1 MSKQKVV
8 SSLLLSTVVL
18 GGLAFYPTTTVKA
31 EVLEPDVTS
40 VNVSDATNIP
50 VVSNEEELEDDI
62 ASEEELN
69 EQAEEVTKPS
79 SPEALLQPRAMM
91 SDSTNSDME
100 EIPVDDSVSEKI
112 ADTPLIQTS
121 NVDSK
126 AKGDDQAKI
135 RASVSVEPLKVEKN
149 KLEWQVTFDTE
160 AWSFDKSPGGFYFV
174 LPEGLELTEII
185 DNDHGSS
192 NIINDFPTDVNAPKN
207 DGGQKYRFFSKEEK
221 RQDDKNFDSQWGW
234 SAEQANPDVTVQ
246 KWKSEGRFSKIYFI
260 DKITDTTRVTYALT
274 ARITDSNQKSFPVA
288 AVMKTFGYTNWSG
301 VQFTS
306 LGARE
311 ILLETPKET
320 PMPPKEAPKPE
331 EPKQEAPQTPAP
343 DAPQPEGSKDTPEAS
358 PKPEAPQTPPAPEA
372 SQPEAPESS
381 GIVELGTIPK
391 ESLKVKVTF
400 KEKGD
405 ILTTPDS
412 TYRLQEGQYLEEV
425 IIGSN
430 IEDTL
435 ARAQKRVTTKEGY
448 EFVGWALESDPEK
461 EIEKNLKVSHDIT
474 LVAIVRKKSSEE
486 TLKPMEPKV
495 EKPTPEVPQ
504 VPEAP
509 STPKEEAPKKEVP
522 APEVPSILEE
532 QPKETPV
539 PEVPKQEEVQPEAPK
554 SDKVETDKPMPETKK
569 PDMKQPKADD
579 MPKEQKPKAEEPKAE
594 QPQMDKPQMEAP
606 KKDSEAPKTGKTETD
621 KPMPET
627 KKPDM
632 KQPKT
637 DDMPKEQKPKAEEP
651 KAEQPQMEA
660 PKKDS
665 EAPKSDKAETDKPM
679 PETKKPDM
687 KQPKTDDMPKE
698 QKPNAEAPKA
708 EQPQMEAPKKDSE
721 APKTGKAETD
731 KPMPET
737 KKPDMKQPKTDDM
750 PKEQKPKAEE
760 PKAEQPQMD
769 TPQMEAPK
777 KDSEA
782 PKTGKAESD
791 KPMPETKQPDMKQPK
806 TDDMLKEQKPKAE
819 EPKAEQPQMEAPKKD
834 SEAPKSDKV
843 ETDKPMPETKKPD
856 MKQPKADKQEAEKAQ
871 MTRTEGMK
879 PESKVSMMPKA
890 EAPKATLPNTGEAS
904 SAIGWLGGALATLA
918 TGLYLFK
925 NKKEE

>member
-18 GGLAFYPTTTVKA
+18 GGLAFYSTTTVKA
-31 EVLEPDVTS
+31 ESLETDVTS
-40 VNVSDATNIP
+40 VSSGDVVEKP
-50 VVSNEEELEDDI
+50 VVSDGGESDFLAEEELEDDETL
-62 ASEEELN
+62 EEELN
-69 EQAEEVTKPS
+69 EKAEEVTEPS
-79 SPEALLQPRAMM
+79 SPEALLQPRAVM
-91 SDSTNSDME
+91 SNSETSGME
-100 EIPVDDSVSEKI
+100 KIPVNDEPSDNMAEKVVEK
-112 ADTPLIQTS
+112 PLIQSS
-121 NVDSK
+121 NADSK
-126 AKGDDQAKI
+126 LSSNDQTKLKT
-135 RASVSVEPLKVEKN
+135 SVSVDSLSLEK
-149 KLEWQVTFDTE
+149 KEVKWRVSFDTS
-160 AWSFDKSPGGFYFV
+160 AWSFNNSHGGFYFV

-185 DNDHGSS
+185 DNNHDNS
-192 NIINDFPTDVNAPKN
+192 NIIGKFPTNVHSPENN
-207 DGGQKYRFFSKEEK
+207 GGKEYRFFSKEK
-221 RQDDKNFDSQWGW
+221 DNDSFNAQWGW
-234 SAEQANPDVTVQ
+234 SAGQANPDDTVN
-246 KWKSEGRFSKIYFI
+246 KWKSENRFSKIYFI
-260 DKITDTTRVTYALT
+260 DQIKDTTKVTYTLT
-274 ARITDSNQKSFPVA
+274 ANVIDPNPKSFLLV
-288 AVMKTFGYTNWSG
+288 AVMKSFGYKNHSNTEY
-301 VQFTS
+301 TS

-311 ILLETPKET
+311 ITLEKEKT
-320 PMPPKEAPKPE
+320 LPPKEDPKPE

-509 STPKEEAPKKEVP
+509 QIPEAPTEEPKKEDAPAPSTPSVPEEQPKETPAPEVPSTPEKQPEALKEESEQDAPQTPEAPSTPKEEAPKKEVP
-522 APEVPSILEE
+522 APEVPSIPEE

-569 PDMKQPKADD
+569 PDMKQPKTDDMPKEQKPKAEAPKAEQPQMDKPQMEAPKKDSEAPKYDKVETDKPMPETKKPDMKQPKTDD
-579 MPKEQKPKAEEPKAE
+579 MPKEQKPKAEEPKGE
-594 QPQMDKPQMEAP
+594 QPQMEAP

-632 KQPKT
+632 KQPKA
-637 DDMPKEQKPKAEEP
+637 DDMPKEQKPKAEAP
-651 KAEQPQMEA
+651 KAEQPQMDKPQMEA

-665 EAPKSDKAETDKPM
+665 EAPKYDKV
-679 PETKKPDM
+679 
-687 KQPKTDDMPKE
+687 
-698 QKPNAEAPKA
+698 
-708 EQPQMEAPKKDSE
+708 
-721 APKTGKAETD
+721 ETD

-760 PKAEQPQMD
+760 PKGEQPQM
-769 TPQMEAPK
+769 
-777 KDSEA
+777 
-782 PKTGKAESD
+782 
-791 KPMPETKQPDMKQPK
+791 
-806 TDDMLKEQKPKAE
+806 
-819 EPKAEQPQMEAPKKD
+819 
-834 SEAPKSDKV
+834 
-843 ETDKPMPETKKPD
+843 
-856 MKQPKADKQEAEKAQ
+856 
-871 MTRTEGMK
+871 
-879 PESKVSMMPKA
+879 
-890 EAPKATLPNTGEAS
+890 
-904 SAIGWLGGALATLA
+904 
-918 TGLYLFK
+918 
-925 NKKEE
+925 

>member
-40 VNVSDATNIP
+40 VNASDATNIP

-260 DKITDTTRVTYALT
+260 DKITDTTRVTYTLT

-331 EPKQEAPQTPAP
+331 EPLV
-343 DAPQPEGSKDTPEAS
+343 
-358 PKPEAPQTPPAPEA
+358 PKEEPKKEEPQTPPAPEA

-435 ARAQKRVTTKEGY
+435 ARAQKRVITKEGY
-448 EFVGWALESDPEK
+448 EFVGWALESAPEK

-627 KKPDM
+627 K
-632 KQPKT
+632 
-637 DDMPKEQKPKAEEP
+637 
-651 KAEQPQMEA
+651 
-660 PKKDS
+660 
-665 EAPKSDKAETDKPM
+665 
-679 PETKKPDM
+679 
-687 KQPKTDDMPKE
+687 
-698 QKPNAEAPKA
+698 
-708 EQPQMEAPKKDSE
+708 
-721 APKTGKAETD
+721 
-731 KPMPET
+731 
-737 KKPDMKQPKTDDM
+737 
-750 PKEQKPKAEE
+750 
-760 PKAEQPQMD
+760 
-769 TPQMEAPK
+769 
-777 KDSEA
+777 
-782 PKTGKAESD
+782 
-791 KPMPETKQPDMKQPK
+791 QPDM
-806 TDDMLKEQKPKAE
+806 
-819 EPKAEQPQMEAPKKD
+819 
-834 SEAPKSDKV
+834 
-843 ETDKPMPETKKPD
+843 
-856 MKQPKADKQEAEKAQ
+856 
-871 MTRTEGMK
+871 
-879 PESKVSMMPKA
+879 
-890 EAPKATLPNTGEAS
+890 
-904 SAIGWLGGALATLA
+904 
-918 TGLYLFK
+918 
-925 NKKEE
+925 

>member
-40 VNVSDATNIP
+40 VNASDATNIP

-358 PKPEAPQTPPAPEA
+358 PKPEAP
-372 SQPEAPESS
+372 ESS

-632 KQPKT
+632 KQPKA
-637 DDMPKEQKPKAEEP
+637 DDMPKEQTPKSEDP

-665 EAPKSDKAETDKPM
+665 ESPKTGKAETDKPM
-679 PETKKPDM
+679 PETKQPDM
-687 KQPKTDDMPKE
+687 KQPKADDMPKE
-698 QKPNAEAPKA
+698 QTPKSEDPKA

-737 KKPDMKQPKTDDM
+737 KQPDMKQPKADDM
-750 PKEQKPKAEE
+750 PKEQTPKSED
-760 PKAEQPQMD
+760 PNVEQ
-769 TPQMEAPK
+769 PQMEAPK

-782 PKTGKAESD
+782 PKTGKTETD
-791 KPMPETKQPDMKQPK
+791 KPMPETKKPDMKQPK
-806 TDDMLKEQKPKAE
+806 ADDVPKEQKPKAE
-819 EPKAEQPQMEAPKKD
+819 APKAEQPQMDKPQMEAPKKD
-834 SEAPKSDKV
+834 SEAPKTGKV

-856 MKQPKADKQEAEKAQ
+856 MKQPKADKQEAEKTQ
-871 MTRTEGMK
+871 MPRTEGMK